1 MTRDPQLAC
10 VGEQVTVDCTL
21 NVPGMNDMFL
31 SVITN
36 YIVGSSD
43 NSISAGFI
51 NGSTTLGGV
60 DLSKLIAFTTIG
72 TSTTVPGRIVLLSY
86 LPEDNNTR
94 LGCAI
99 QYQINGG
106 SIAILRETTNIIQ
119 ACKYLYCIPLAKC

>member
-36 YIVGSSD
+36 YIVG
-43 NSISAGFI
+43 NSANTIIADSV
-51 NGSTTLGGV
+51 NGTTTHGGV
-60 DLSKLIAFTTIG
+60 DLSKLIAFTIIG
-72 TSTTVPGRIVLLSY
+72 TSTTVQGRIVLLSY

-94 LGCAI
+94 LGCGI
-99 QYQINGG
+99 QYQINGA
-106 SIAILRETTNIIQ
+106 SIATLIETTNIIQ
-119 ACKYLYCIPLAKC
+119 AGEYLYCTSC